1 MSTVK
6 CIYRIMHIICTS
18 VVYLTLI
25 CILVLLFSYDGEKKK
40 HKAGHAHHSTSMT
53 LGGGGLLS
61 PSRPGTS
68 GGLTGAPANLTGM
81 YTISVVPCVYPTTVT
96 TTIITTAPT
105 NTSTTTTSTTGGI
118 QTSEHTTSQL
128 EESHSIG
135 NNTDSAML
143 LRVWNVKKS
152 DPTIPVF
159 VKSANR
165 KLAAIKP
172 R

>member
-1 MSTVK
+1 
-6 CIYRIMHIICTS
+6 
-18 VVYLTLI
+18 
-25 CILVLLFSYDGEKKK
+25 
-40 HKAGHAHHSTSMT
+40 MT
-53 LGGGGLLS
+53 LGGGLLS

-81 YTISVVPCVYPTTVT
+81 YTIPVVPCVYHWFNRYFTVIKLGFYTTLPTTVT
-96 TTIITTAPT
+96 TTMITIAPT
-105 NTSTTTTSTTGGI
+105 NTSTTTIPTTGGL
-118 QTSEHTTSQL
+118 QTNTTEHTTSQL
-128 EESHSIG
+128 EESRSIGSSYG